1 LCFPIRYDGFL
12 RWRDPSSGAPGPR
25 VFNLDEAWDHVNQFS
40 QYYSTGVYG
49 GGVVWVFGAGGYL
62 VGVHLTDY
70 NQLNPVYTA
79 RRYDVD
85 AILITQDAFDHL
97 DESLVEEIQYR
108 TDCTVIADTTSS
120 SKLTGLIPDEKIKIA
135 HIKDEFQIEECRIY
149 VERSAAS
156 LISPLT
162 YIIISED
169 GISVYHTSDSK
180 PFEEMSIIGEKY
192 KIDVCFCAVG
202 YASRVTPKTGFEIVK
217 LIKPKLALPYH
228 GVKLKEFVNLV
239 SRKIQNVKT
248 KVLKVGEEII
258 YP

>member
-1 LCFPIRYDGFL
+1 MSKKSLSRGQISLSWLNKYSCILFKSPHTSILIDPVNI
-12 RWRDPSSGAPGPR
+12 DPSL
-25 VFNLDEAWDHVNQFS
+25 FNKL
-40 QYYSTGVYG
+40 
-49 GGVVWVFGAGGYL
+49 
-62 VGVHLTDY
+62 
-70 NQLNPVYTA
+70 
-79 RRYDVD
+79 D

-97 DESLVEEIQYR
+97 DESLVEEIQSR

-239 SRKIQNVKT
+239 SRKIPNVKT